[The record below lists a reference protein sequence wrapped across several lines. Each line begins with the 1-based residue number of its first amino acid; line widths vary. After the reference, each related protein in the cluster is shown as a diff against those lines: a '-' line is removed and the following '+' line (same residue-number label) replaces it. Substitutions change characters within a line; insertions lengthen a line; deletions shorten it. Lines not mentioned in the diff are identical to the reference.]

1 MNTLILAKSS
11 RKIGP
16 AQLPRT
22 YLDFVISS
30 HSLKDM
36 LGVSDFVTPLCHQ
49 WSTADVHQ
57 SVDQLLLQNA
67 SKLPNGR
74 IPIYVCAECGDIGC
88 GVVSAEII
96 REDDAI
102 IWRDFGRENDYEDQ
116 IHRDLYAHVDS
127 FRFNWLQYKTVLTSA
142 ALQWHR

>member
-1 MNTLILAKSS
+1 LLRRYATSA
-11 RKIGP
+11 
-16 AQLPRT
+16 T
-22 YLDFVISS
+22 
-30 HSLKDM
+30 
-36 LGVSDFVTPLCHQ
+36 TE
-49 WSTADVHQ
+49 VHQ
-57 SVDQLLLQNA
+57 SVDQLLLQSL

-116 IHRDLYAHVDS
+116 IHRDLYAHVDP
-127 FRFNWLQYKTVLTSA
+127 FRFSWLQYKAVLTSA
-142 ALQWHR
+142 TLQWHR